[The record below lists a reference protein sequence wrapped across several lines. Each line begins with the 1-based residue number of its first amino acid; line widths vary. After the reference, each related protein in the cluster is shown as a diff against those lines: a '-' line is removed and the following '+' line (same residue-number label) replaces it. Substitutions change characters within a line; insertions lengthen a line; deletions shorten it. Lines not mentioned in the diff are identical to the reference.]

1 MQARIVAAAG
11 GARWLL
17 EGWRLFRAAPLGW
30 LALVFGYWVIMT
42 VISIVPYAGT
52 AVAAVLVPAF
62 SMGFMAAGRAAEQGT
77 RLELGLLFYGLR
89 LDARRQLVL
98 GVAYLACLAA
108 VLGGTALADG
118 GALARWMLS
127 GRRPE
132 DETLQSGDFVSAM
145 LAGALLDA
153 PVMAMFWFAP
163 PLSAWHATAP
173 AKALFFSAAACVMNW
188 RAFLAYGAVAA
199 GVTVALPFL
208 VLTALMLASG
218 GALRA
223 PAMSL
228 VFPLLL
234 LLLPTLFASFYV
246 SYRDVFG
253 AREA

>member
-1 MQARIVAAAG
+1 MQARIVAAAR
-11 GARWLL
+11 GARWLG

-62 SMGFMAAGRAAEQGT
+62 SMGFMAAGRAAEQGV
-77 RLELGLLFYGLR
+77 RLELGLLFHGLR
-89 LDARRQLVL
+89 HDARRQLVL
-98 GVAYLACLAA
+98 GVAYLACLFA

-118 GALARWMLS
+118 GALARWMLG

-132 DETLQSGDFVSAM
+132 DETLQSADFVSAM
-145 LAGALLDA
+145 LTGALLYA

-163 PLSAWHATAP
+163 PLCAWHATAP
-173 AKALFFSAAACVMNW
+173 AKALFFSIAACVMNW

-199 GVTVALPFL
+199 GVTVALPFV
-208 VLTALMLASG
+208 VLTVLLLASG

-223 PAMSL
+223 SAMSL